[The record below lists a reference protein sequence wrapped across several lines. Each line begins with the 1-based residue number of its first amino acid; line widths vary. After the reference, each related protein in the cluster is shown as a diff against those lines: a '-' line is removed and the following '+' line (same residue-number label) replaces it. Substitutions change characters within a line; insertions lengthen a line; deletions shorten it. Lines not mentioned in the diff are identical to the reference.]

1 MPQSS
6 LDSSGPPFVAVR
18 VRIGEGGVGI
28 GRVRD
33 GLANTFYSLA
43 LPRPGS
49 LTGLI
54 GYEIFYLL
62 LGRVWDTVDRP
73 EPASCHP

>member
-1 MPQSS
+1 M
-6 LDSSGPPFVAVR
+6 AVR

-33 GLANTFYSLA
+33 GLANTFCSLA
-43 LPRPGS
+43 LPRPGF

-62 LGRVWDTVDRP
+62 LGRVWDIADHP
-73 EPASCHP
+73 ELASCHP